1 MLQIRPIIHA
11 LRRHKAGAILIGLQI
26 ALTLAVVCN
35 ALFIISSRIER
46 ISRPTG
52 VAESELMYV
61 LNRWVGDP
69 AEFPARQAAD
79 LAALRSLPGV
89 ADAYATNAMPVS
101 GDAWQSGVRIK
112 PGTDYL
118 GSVAVMFADD
128 HALNT
133 LGVRLYEGRNFR
145 PDEIGSI
152 DENGSPDAPTVMITR
167 ALAERLFPGQP
178 ATGKII
184 YLGNVDAKP
193 STIIGVI
200 DRLQSPGTSVDESG
214 SWNEVVM
221 VPMHLAWSGAM
232 FVIRA
237 RPGELHTLL
246 KSAPAALK
254 EISRRRIIA
263 EPDGVSTFTDLRER
277 AYSSD
282 RGLAWM
288 MGGICL
294 VLLGVT
300 AAGIVGLTSFWVG
313 QRRKQIGVRRALG
326 ATRRDILT
334 YFLTENALITI
345 GGIVAGVVL
354 AAILNGWMMVTF
366 ETARLAVGYVVV
378 GAAVLL
384 VLGQLAVLAPAMR
397 ASRVPPVEA
406 TRSI

>member
-1 MLQIRPIIHA
+1 MLQIRPVIHA
-11 LRRHKAGAILIGLQI
+11 LRRHKAGALLIGLQI

-35 ALFIISSRIER
+35 ALFIIASRVER

-52 VAESELMYV
+52 VAENELMV
-61 LNRWVGDP
+61 VSNRWVGNP
-69 AEFPARQAAD
+69 ADFPARQATD
-79 LAALRSLPGV
+79 LAALRGLSGV
-89 ADAYATNAMPVS
+89 TDAYATNAIPLS
-101 GDAWQSGVRIK
+101 GSGWQSGVRIK

-118 GSVAVMFADD
+118 GSVAVLFADD
-128 HALNT
+128 HALHT
-133 LGVRLYEGRNFR
+133 LDARLAAGRNFQ
-145 PDEIGSI
+145 PDEIGTVA
-152 DENGSPDAPTVMITR
+152 ENGGADAPTVMVTR
-167 ALAERLFPGQP
+167 ALAERLFPGQQ
-178 ATGKII
+178 AVGKII
-184 YLGNVDAKP
+184 YLGNVDARP
-193 STIIGVI
+193 STIIGII
-200 DRLQSPGTSVDESG
+200 DHLQSPATSADGSSG
-214 SWNEVVM
+214 WNELVM
-221 VPMHLAWSGAM
+221 VPLRTNWAGAM

-237 RPGELHTLL
+237 RPGELPALL

-254 EISRRRIIA
+254 QISRRRIIA
-263 EPDGVSTFTDLRER
+263 EPDGVSSFADLRDR

-288 MGGICL
+288 MAGICL

-334 YFLTENALITI
+334 YFLTENAVISV
-345 GGIVAGVVL
+345 GGIIAGVVL
-354 AAILNGWMMVTF
+354 AAVLNGWMMVAF
-366 ETARLAVGYVVV
+366 ETARLAAGYVFV

-384 VLGQLAVLAPAMR
+384 ILGQLAVLAPAMR

>member
-35 ALFIISSRIER
+35 ALFIIASRIDR

-52 VAESELMYV
+52 IAESELMSV
-61 LNRWVGDP
+61 VNRWVGDP

-89 ADAYATNAMPVS
+89 ADAYATNALPVS
-101 GDAWQSGVRIK
+101 GDGWQSGVRIK

-118 GSVAVMFADD
+118 GSVAVMFGDD
-128 HALNT
+128 HALDT
-133 LGVRLYEGRNFR
+133 LGTRLAAGRNFR

-152 DENGSPDAPTVMITR
+152 DENGSPDAPTVMVTR
-167 ALAERLFPGQP
+167 ALAERLFPGQQ
-178 ATGKII
+178 AVGKVI

-193 STIIGVI
+193 STIVGVI
-200 DRLQSPGTSVDESG
+200 DHLQSPATSVDGSSG
-214 SWNEVVM
+214 WNEVVM
-221 VPMHLAWSGAM
+221 IPMHLAWSGAIY
-232 FVIRA
+232 VIRA
-237 RPGELHTLL
+237 RPGELPALL
-246 KSAPAALK
+246 THAPAALK
-254 EISRRRIIA
+254 QISRRRVIA
-263 EPDGVSTFTDLRER
+263 EPDGVSSFADMRDR
-277 AYSSD
+277 AYSGD

-288 MGGICL
+288 MGGICV

-366 ETARLAVGYVVV
+366 ETARLAVGYVVA